1 MAFHP
6 RFIVILSLVLSAFAA
21 LNLFIGWNAMEW
33 LDIADVPYSPGWF
46 WSILFVVAFAYVV
59 ARFKLPKAIA
69 PIGRLLKIVGSYY
82 IFLFEMA
89 VIFALI
95 ADIAGLAVY
104 GFGGNVDA
112 FIQGAGAVVIVL
124 FILLLA
130 VGTRNAFSPVV
141 RKYELE
147 IDKAGGAEKTW
158 MIAVASDIHL
168 GNVIGNRHLR
178 KLIERVEAMK
188 PDLILLPGDVID
200 DSIEPFLRNQMSKT
214 LGMLRAKY
222 GVYAVLGNH
231 EYYGG
236 HIPEY
241 IEEMRKVGIRVMQ
254 DETEEIADSLYI
266 VGRKDK
272 TAESPQL
279 GGRKPVAELVEGL
292 DHAKPIILLDH
303 QPTMF
308 QQAADAGVDLMLSG
322 HTHRGQFA
330 PNHWITR
337 RVFELDWGYMR
348 KHAMHV
354 IVSSG
359 FGLWGPPIRIGSQSE
374 IIQVT
379 LNFK

>member
-6 RFIVILSLVLSAFAA
+6 RFVVILSLVLTVFTG
-21 LNLFIGWNAMEW
+21 LNLFIGWNATLW
-33 LDIADVPYSPGWF
+33 LDAADVSYSPGWF
-46 WSILFVVAFAYVV
+46 WSILFVVAFSYIA
-59 ARFKLPKAIA
+59 ARFKLPKALA
-69 PIGRLLKIVGSYY
+69 PVSRLLKIVGSYY

-89 VIFALI
+89 VIFTLI
-95 ADIAGLAVY
+95 ADIAGVAIY
-104 GFGGNVDA
+104 AAGGNVDA
-112 FIQGAGAVVIVL
+112 YAKAAGAVIVVL
-124 FILLLA
+124 FLLLLA
-130 VGTRNAFSPVV
+130 LGTRNAFSPVV
-141 RKYELE
+141 RQYELTV
-147 IDKAGGAEKTW
+147 DKEGGAAKTW
-158 MIAVASDIHL
+158 SIAVASDIHL
-168 GNVIGNRHLR
+168 GNIIGNRHLR
-178 KLIERVEAMK
+178 KLIDRVEAMK

-200 DSIEPFLRNQMSKT
+200 DSIEPFLRNNMSQT
-214 LGMLRAKY
+214 LGELKAKY
-222 GVYAVLGNH
+222 GVFAILGNH

-241 IEEMRKVGIRVMQ
+241 IEEVRKVGIRVMQ
-254 DETEEIADSLYI
+254 DEVAEIADSLYI

-272 TAESPQL
+272 TAEAQKL

-292 DHAKPIILLDH
+292 DHSKPILLLDH

-348 KHAMHV
+348 KQAMHV

-359 FGLWGPPIRIGSQSE
+359 FGLWGPPIRIGSRSE
-374 IIQVT
+374 IIHVT